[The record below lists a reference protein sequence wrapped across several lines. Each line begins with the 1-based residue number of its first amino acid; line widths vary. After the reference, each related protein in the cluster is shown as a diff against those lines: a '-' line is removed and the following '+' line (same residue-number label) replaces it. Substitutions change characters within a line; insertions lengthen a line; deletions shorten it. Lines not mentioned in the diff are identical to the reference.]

1 MHKRP
6 FEMTSAEWYRAYSA
20 ASSGGVQERLTRF
33 SPSQMVAEF
42 RIRDT
47 LRFDAR
53 KSVSRR
59 LTAATRGE
67 VKMSSHRA
75 NRLLSILQQPIRHRD
90 VVVTALKQGLT
101 VPPEVLA
108 EYPGLE
114 LRKYRAA
121 QVSGK

>member
-1 MHKRP
+1 MLKRP
-6 FEMTSAEWYRAYSA
+6 FEMTAAEWCRAYSA
-20 ASSGGVQERLTRF
+20 ASSGAVQERFTR
-33 SPSQMVAEF
+33 SAPSQMVAEF
-42 RIRDT
+42 RSRDA

-59 LTAATRGE
+59 LAAATRGE

-75 NRLLSILQQPIRHRD
+75 NRLLSILEQPVRHRD
-90 VVVTALKQGLT
+90 VVVTALKQGLP

-114 LRKYRAA
+114 LRSYRAA
-121 QVSGK
+121 QAPGM

>member
-20 ASSGGVQERLTRF
+20 TSSGGVQERITR
-33 SPSQMVAEF
+33 SAPSQMVAEF
-42 RIRDT
+42 RSRDA

-59 LTAATRGE
+59 LEAATRGE
-67 VKMSSHRA
+67 VRMSS
-75 NRLLSILQQPIRHRD
+75 HRD
-90 VVVTALKQGLT
+90 VVVTALKQGLP

-114 LRKYRAA
+114 LRYYRAA
-121 QVSGK
+121 QASGM

>member
-20 ASSGGVQERLTRF
+20 ASSGGVQERLTR
-33 SPSQMVAEF
+33 SAPSQMVAEF
-42 RIRDT
+42 RARDA

-53 KSVSRR
+53 KSVSSR
-59 LTAATRGE
+59 LAAATRGE

-75 NRLLSILQQPIRHRD
+75 DRLLSILEQPIGHRD
-90 VVVTALKQGLT
+90 VVVMALKQGLP

-114 LRKYRAA
+114 LRNYRASQA
-121 QVSGK
+121 AGK